1 MRNWSTR
8 FIAFSVIA
16 SSPFLTK
23 PLVLGQESAP
33 EQPSKKVAGCST
45 CDCEGTKVAS
55 AIQDDE
61 QDNAQNGGQSSP
73 TREIELG
80 IPSAPT
86 IVQSLYIGEPESI
99 PPQSEKLMANWL
111 GAWLKSP
118 ARFRTEVAVHF
129 ASDASESERGNVIA
143 TICFENADGFEN
155 SGHAKQVSDSSETV
169 ESALGT
175 NLSVKPLT
183 FSTGFERLVE
193 EVIACGHRICLGN
206 KCYDV
211 KDDLVVGDDCSK
223 SETPEAEEEEE
234 IMVVP
239 AAPPAPPPMYFTRD
253 EAHKN
258 GHETLLDDSVLK
270 ELEISGA
277 AKVVMNLL
285 VDNAKLSTRLE
296 LTETLM
302 LERQAAMEQVYAL
315 AEKNARLQ
323 TQLAVNE
330 AKQFAAEQLA
340 ASLIDSTEMAM
351 KLVALRTDN
360 SHEEPNCGESSLTLK
375 NIQEDLSNIRKQI
388 GLMKRQ
394 SPVPFAPS
402 SVGLPRV
409 QPYVPMQN
417 FCPPVE
423 TSEPAIASEPSS
435 TSKY

>member
-8 FIAFSVIA
+8 FIAFPVLV
-16 SSPFLTK
+16 SSLFLTK
-23 PLVLGQESAP
+23 PIVLGQESEP
-33 EQPSKKVAGCST
+33 K
-45 CDCEGTKVAS
+45 
-55 AIQDDE
+55 
-61 QDNAQNGGQSSP
+61 QSSP
-73 TREIELG
+73 TKEIDLG
-80 IPSAPT
+80 DPSAST

-99 PPQSEKLMANWL
+99 PSQSEKLMANWL

-129 ASDASESERGNVIA
+129 ASDATESERGNVIA
-143 TICFENADGFEN
+143 TICFEKADGFEN
-155 SGHAKQVSDSSETV
+155 SGHATQASDRSETA

-175 NLSVKPLT
+175 HLTVKPLV
-183 FSTGFERLVE
+183 FSTGFEKFVE

-211 KDDLVVGDDCSK
+211 KDQVVAGDDCST
-223 SETPEAEEEEE
+223 SEAPESEDEEE

-253 EAHKN
+253 EPHKN
-258 GHETLLDDSVLK
+258 GQEILLDDSVLK
-270 ELEISGA
+270 ELEITGA

-285 VDNAKLSTRLE
+285 VDNAKLSSRLE

-302 LERQAAMEQVYAL
+302 LERQAAMEQIYAL

-330 AKQFAAEQLA
+330 AKQYAAEQLA
-340 ASLIDSTEMAM
+340 ASLIDRTEMAM
-351 KLVALRTDN
+351 RMVALRTDN

-394 SPVPFAPS
+394 APVPFAPS

-417 FCPPVE
+417 YCPPVE
-423 TSEPAIASEPSS
+423 TSEPAIASEPTS